1 MYGRFGIALI
11 KHTSTRVAV
20 TVCWPSTWF
29 TSCVT
34 CLTGVGHLVVKHSTG
49 TFSYTWWAQEK
60 LWETAWKAL
69 IALMTKACL
78 ACWATWDTAIEYKRK
93 CNGVEENIYEKNRT
107 IWLCALGNCSRSG
120 NLEIMIS
127 MKLWSCKI
135 IWKQKHG
142 KWFFNCWVSFFVQQY
157 LHNHYS
163 DKVGQNLKYIHST
176 TPLDQK
182 LSFYWEGLL
191 LTVVSQL

>member
-78 ACWATWDTAIEYKRK
+78 ACWATWNTAIEYKQK
-93 CNGVEENIYEKNRT
+93 CNGVEENIHENRT

-135 IWKQKHG
+135 IRMQKHG
-142 KWFFNCWVSFFVQQY
+142 KWFFSTVGFSFLCNNNCIIIIQTKLGRTSSIYTALLPLIRNSHFT
-157 LHNHYS
+157 
-163 DKVGQNLKYIHST
+163 DKA
-176 TPLDQK
+176 
-182 LSFYWEGLL
+182 FY
-191 LTVVSQL
+191 